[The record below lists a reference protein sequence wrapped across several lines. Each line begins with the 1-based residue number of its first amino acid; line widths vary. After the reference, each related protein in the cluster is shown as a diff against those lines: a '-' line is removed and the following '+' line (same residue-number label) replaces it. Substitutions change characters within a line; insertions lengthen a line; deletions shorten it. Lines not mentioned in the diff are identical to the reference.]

1 MSTYDPNNR
10 YRPVESDGS
19 YGGWVI
25 GGLIAIAIV
34 IGLIFWGASGEN
46 GNNQTASVPATHS
59 ETTGMGSPSVPA
71 RPSASPHTPAPP
83 APTGQVR

>member
-10 YRPVESDGS
+10 YRPVESNDS

-34 IGLIFWGASGEN
+34 IGLIFWGASGDN
-46 GNNQTASVPATHS
+46 GGQQTASAPPTQS
-59 ETTGMGSPSVPA
+59 ETTGMGSQSVPA
-71 RPSASPHTPAPP
+71 RPSANPNTPAPP
-83 APTGQVR
+83 APAGQVR

>member
-1 MSTYDPNNR
+1 MSTYDPNDR
-10 YRPVESDGS
+10 YRPVEANDSG

-34 IGLIFWGASGEN
+34 IGLIFWGASGNN
-46 GNNQTASVPATHS
+46 GNQTANAPAAQS

-71 RPSASPHTPAPP
+71 RPSAPHTPAPP
-83 APTGQVR
+83 APVGNVR